1 MASYL
6 ATIDIGEWDVREWTT
21 TSDLPVDDAVDPD
34 LVADPDYGPATGPAR
49 RAVHGSAEARARAR
63 WRRDVASGSRFVMGW
78 LGTVGPDAEH
88 W

>member
-49 RAVHGSAEARARAR
+49 RAVHGSAEARARPGRVPGGAAT
-63 WRRDVASGSRFVMGW
+63 WRRAPGS
-78 LGTVGPDAEH
+78 
-88 W
+88 